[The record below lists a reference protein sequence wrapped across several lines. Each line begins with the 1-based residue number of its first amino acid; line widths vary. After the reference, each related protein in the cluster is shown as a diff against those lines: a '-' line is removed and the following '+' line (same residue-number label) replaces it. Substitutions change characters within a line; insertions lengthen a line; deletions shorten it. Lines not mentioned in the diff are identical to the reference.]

1 MLKAILSKK
10 NLSENAEFYG
20 CIRDLLADE
29 SVERL
34 KEYSHHLGTSRF
46 QHCLNVSYY
55 NFPICR
61 KLGLNARSGARAGLL
76 HDFFFYSR
84 QDRKKRE
91 FKGAHVTVHPI
102 IAFSNAS
109 ELFPIS
115 ELEGDMIVCHMWP
128 ITKNFPRHRETF
140 VITVVDKF
148 CAVAEIASAA
158 VKRSKNGNSHR

>member
-55 NFPICR
+55 NFLICR

-76 HDFFFYSR
+76 HDFSSTADKTAKSANLRARTSR
-84 QDRKKRE
+84 FTR
-91 FKGAHVTVHPI
+91 
-102 IAFSNAS
+102 
-109 ELFPIS
+109 
-115 ELEGDMIVCHMWP
+115 
-128 ITKNFPRHRETF
+128 
-140 VITVVDKF
+140 
-148 CAVAEIASAA
+148 
-158 VKRSKNGNSHR
+158 

>member
-1 MLKAILSKK
+1 MLKAVLSRK
-10 NLSENAEFYG
+10 NIAENAEFYG
-20 CIRDLLADE
+20 CISDLLASA

-55 NFPICR
+55 NFLICR

-84 QDRKKRE
+84 QDRKKPD
-91 FKGAHVTVHPI
+91 FKGAHVTAHPI
-102 IAFSNAS
+102 IALGNAS
-109 ELFPIS
+109 EEFPIS

-140 VITVVDKF
+140 VITFVDKF

-158 VKRSKNGNSHR
+158 VNRKSHR

>member
-10 NLSENAEFYG
+10 NLTENAEFYG
-20 CIRDLLADE
+20 CISDILENA

-34 KEYSHHLGTSRF
+34 KNYPHHLGTSRF

-55 NFPICR
+55 NFLICR
-61 KLGLNARSGARAGLL
+61 KLGLDAKSGARAGLL
-76 HDFFFYSR
+76 HDFFFYDR
-84 QDRKKRE
+84 QTRKKSD
-91 FKGAHVTVHPI
+91 FNGAHVTAHPI

-128 ITKNFPRHRETF
+128 LTKNFPRHSETF
-140 VITVVDKF
+140 VITFVDKF
-148 CAVAEIASAA
+148 CAVAEIVSAA
-158 VKRSKNGNSHR
+158 VKCKSHR